1 MIFIFWGFFCFGVNL
16 DILIAANKY
25 FISGIHYML
34 SLAHYL
40 HLKSTGFFFLNYKL
54 AQMFSSDANSQNQN
68 SDECTIYYLSQAAHY
83 NYRNVQK

>member
-1 MIFIFWGFFCFGVNL
+1 MIFIFLGFFCLGVNL

-40 HLKSTGFFFLNYKL
+40 HLKSTGFFFNYKL
-54 AQMFSSDANSQNQN
+54 AQ
-68 SDECTIYYLSQAAHY
+68 IHKI
-83 NYRNVQK
+83 RI